1 MALVECVPNFSEGR
15 DKNIIKAITDEIK
28 ATENVTLLDVDPG
41 EATNRTVVTLAG
53 TPDGV
58 IEASF
63 NAIKKAKE
71 LIDMS
76 KHHGAHPRMG
86 AADVCPLV
94 PISGITIEECVELAH
109 KLAKRV
115 GDELNIPVYLYEYAA
130 TSPNRKSLADVRK
143 GEYEALE
150 EKLKDPFWA
159 PDYGP
164 AKFDPGA
171 GATIIGVR
179 EFLIAYNI
187 DLNTR
192 DKKLAREIALNIR
205 EAGRAKR
212 DKNGKI
218 IRDES
223 GKAIKVNGKLKCT
236 RAVGWY
242 IDEYSMA
249 QVSINL
255 TDYKITP
262 IYRVFD
268 VCCKEADKIGLRVT
282 GSEIVGLIPR
292 DALLEAG
299 KYYLSKQGKTPGVP
313 EKELIRIAIQTLGLS
328 DVKPFIP
335 EEKVIEYRV
344 ESRKSLLDMNT
355 KDFIDEVSMDSPA
368 PGGGSV
374 SALSGAL
381 GAALLSM
388 VCSLTVGK
396 KGYEDVQEGVKEIGV
411 KAQNLKNELMKLVDN
426 DTEAFNEMMS
436 AMKLPKKSEEDK
448 RKRDE
453 EIEKATQN
461 AILVPLRVMQASK
474 GIMECLMDA
483 AEICN
488 VNAISDIGV
497 AALEAITAAS
507 GAGLNVDIN
516 IQNVQDEK
524 FKKETTIE
532 REEIEKYI
540 ETNMKEI
547 ENIVK
552 KRMKG

>member
-164 AKFDPGA
+164 ARFDPGA
-171 GATIIGVR
+171 GATVIGVR

-255 TDYKITP
+255 TNYKITP

-282 GSEIVGLIPR
+282 GSEVVGLIPR

-411 KAQNLKNELMKLVDN
+411 KAQNLKNELMKLVDD

-497 AALEAITAAS
+497 AALEAVTAAS

-532 REEIEKYI
+532 REEIEQYI
-540 ETNMKEI
+540 ENKMKEI

>member
-1 MALVECVPNFSEGR
+1 
-15 DKNIIKAITDEIK
+15 
-28 ATENVTLLDVDPG
+28 
-41 EATNRTVVTLAG
+41 
-53 TPDGV
+53 
-58 IEASF
+58 
-63 NAIKKAKE
+63 
-71 LIDMS
+71 
-76 KHHGAHPRMG
+76 
-86 AADVCPLV
+86 
-94 PISGITIEECVELAH
+94 
-109 KLAKRV
+109 
-115 GDELNIPVYLYEYAA
+115 
-130 TSPNRKSLADVRK
+130 
-143 GEYEALE
+143 
-150 EKLKDPFWA
+150 
-159 PDYGP
+159 
-164 AKFDPGA
+164 
-171 GATIIGVR
+171 
-179 EFLIAYNI
+179 
-187 DLNTR
+187 
-192 DKKLAREIALNIR
+192 
-205 EAGRAKR
+205 
-212 DKNGKI
+212 
-218 IRDES
+218 
-223 GKAIKVNGKLKCT
+223 GKLKCT

-255 TDYKITP
+255 TNYKITP

-282 GSEIVGLIPR
+282 GSEVVGLIPR

-411 KAQNLKNELMKLVDN
+411 KAQNLKNELMKLVDD
-426 DTEAFNEMMS
+426 DTDAFNEMMS

-474 GIMECLMDA
+474 GVMECLMDA

-488 VNAISDIGV
+488 INAISDIGV
-497 AALEAITAAS
+497 AALEAVTAAS

-540 ETNMKEI
+540 VNKMKEI
-547 ENIVK
+547 EKIVK